1 MLILKGPSLPFEVY
15 DDFSA
20 IYKDT
25 LYIIEQES
33 GDVYS
38 LSTNLEGD
46 WVKIKNIKSLLYRE
60 VFPAPTVR
68 QNNIC

>member
-1 MLILKGPSLPFEVY
+1 MDIY

-25 LYIIEQES
+25 LYIIERS

-38 LSTNLEGD
+38 LSTNLDGD
-46 WVKIKNIKSLLYRE
+46 WVKIKNIKDLLYRQ
-60 VFPAPTVR
+60 VFPAPIVK
-68 QNNIC
+68 QNDVC